1 MIFTGSAVALV
12 TPFTADGEVDFA
24 QLSRLIDF
32 HLENDTQAIVV
43 NGTTGEGSTLSFD
56 EKKAILSHTI
66 QRVGGKI
73 PVIAG
78 TGSNDTRKAIQE
90 TEVAAELGADG
101 AMLVTPYYNK
111 TSQAGL
117 IAHYH
122 AVADAV
128 DIPIVLY
135 NVPSRTGVSI
145 SVDTVV
151 ELAQHPNI
159 VAIKEASGNM
169 SYAAEL
175 FAKLPEDFA
184 IYSGNDDLI
193 PAMAAY
199 GSHGVISV
207 LANIYP
213 KETQALQVSASSGEV
228 LQTRKMMQELL
239 PIMSALFSDVN
250 PIGIKAALN
259 YVGLTAGPV
268 RLPLVSMSCEAEQV
282 MQAAIDQY
290 QALKVGV

>member
-12 TPFTADGEVDFA
+12 TPFTASGEVDFK
-24 QLSRLIDF
+24 QLSCLIDF
-32 HLENDTQAIVV
+32 HLDNNTQAIVV

-66 QRVGGKI
+66 QRVAGKI

-78 TGSNDTRKAIQE
+78 TGSNDTRKAIQD
-90 TEVAAELGADG
+90 TTAAAELGADA

-117 IAHYH
+117 IAHYQ

-128 DIPIVLY
+128 AIPIILY

-145 SVDTVV
+145 SVETVV
-151 ELAQHPNI
+151 ELAKHPNI
-159 VAIKEASGNM
+159 TAIKEASGNM

-175 FAKLPEDFA
+175 FAKLPENFV

-213 KETQALQVSASSGEV
+213 KETQELQVAASSGEIA
-228 LQTRKMMQELL
+228 QTRNMMKKLL
-239 PIMSALFSDVN
+239 PVMNALFSDVN
-250 PIGIKAALN
+250 PIGIKAAMN
-259 YVGLTAGPV
+259 YAGLAAGPV
-268 RLPLVSMSCEAEQV
+268 RLPLVSMSSEAEQAL
-282 MQAAIDQY
+282 QATIDQY

>member
-12 TPFTADGEVDFA
+12 TPFTAEGEVDDQ
-24 QLSRLIDF
+24 QLIRLIDF
-32 HLENDTQAIVV
+32 HLANQTQAIVV
-43 NGTTGEGSTLSFD
+43 NGTTGEGSTLTFE
-56 EKKAILSHTI
+56 EKKAILAYTLK
-66 QRVGGKI
+66 RVDGKI

-90 TEVAAELGADG
+90 TLAAAELGADA

-117 IAHYH
+117 IAHYQ

-128 DIPIVLY
+128 EIPIILY
-135 NVPSRTGVSI
+135 NVPSRTGVSM
-145 SVDTVV
+145 SVETVV
-151 ELAQHPNI
+151 TLAQHPNI

-175 FAKLPEDFA
+175 MTQLPEDFA
-184 IYSGNDDLI
+184 VYSGNDDLI

-199 GSHGVISV
+199 GSQGVISV

-213 KETQALQVSASSGEV
+213 RETQELQVAASSGQGV
-228 LQTRKMMQELL
+228 QTKEIMKELL
-239 PIMSALFSDVN
+239 PVMNALFSDVN
-250 PIGIKAALN
+250 PIGVKAAMN
-259 YVGLTAGPV
+259 YLGLAAGPV
-268 RLPLVSMSCEAEQV
+268 RLPLVSMSETTERELQATIAHYEA
-282 MQAAIDQY
+282 A
-290 QALKVGV
+290 KVGV